1 MTTTCRCI
9 VCEKAIKELS
19 AKSKGEDGIFCEG
32 ICQGW
37 IHRQCAGI
45 PKPVFAALRSSPEPF
60 LCTYC
65 PNTKITALKESIE
78 ALKTEVSSL
87 KSQLSS
93 SSNASYASI
102 VGLPSETSA
111 MSQPP
116 QLNPAP
122 TVSAVKKSLVFDNAT
137 RKFNFVI
144 YSIEKK
150 PKGSPH
156 HSRLTE
162 NNNDVADVIRKLD
175 DSIPSHS
182 ISDSIRL
189 GKFSEDRCRPILV
202 KMSHSCEVLSILAN
216 HLKLMDSPGIII
228 KPDVS
233 YT

>member
-1 MTTTCRCI
+1 MKVSVRAGSIDNVLGFQNRCLLPFDHLLN
-9 VCEKAIKELS
+9 LS
-19 AKSKGEDGIFCEG
+19 Y
-32 ICQGW
+32 
-37 IHRQCAGI
+37 
-45 PKPVFAALRSSPEPF
+45 ALS
-60 LCTYC
+60 YC
-65 PNTKITALKESIE
+65 SNTKITALKQSIE
-78 ALKTEVSSL
+78 ALETEVSL

-122 TVSAVKKSLVFDNAT
+122 TVSAVKKSLVSDNAT

-150 PKGSPH
+150 PKGSPC

-162 NNNDVADVIRKLD
+162 HNNDVADVIRKLD